1 MSSLRVA
8 SIVKSNFGLLS
19 AVRPAT
25 KASSIRLGQT
35 GVRFYSDKQDEEKT
49 EKTETP
55 ATEESK
61 TEATEEDKEKKLAEI
76 KDAYL
81 RCLAEM
87 ENVRNRTRK
96 EIEQASQFAIT
107 KFAKDLL
114 NTVDILNM
122 ALKAVPEQARGEN
135 DHLKNLYTGV
145 SMTEAEL
152 VKALNRHGVVQDN
165 PAGQKF
171 DPNVHQALYQV
182 PMPDK
187 EPGTIISVE
196 KVGYLLRGRV
206 LRAAQV
212 GVVQDRD

>member
-1 MSSLRVA
+1 MSTLRVA
-8 SIVKSNFGLLS
+8 SVVKSNFGILS
-19 AVRPAT
+19 AVRTST
-25 KASSIRLGQT
+25 KTSSIFTLRNGA
-35 GVRFYSDKQDEEKT
+35 RFYTDKKEEEKT
-49 EKTETP
+49 ETSG
-55 ATEESK
+55 AEEVKSA
-61 TEATEEDKEKKLAEI
+61 EVTEEDKDKKLAEI

-96 EIEQASQFAIT
+96 EIEQASQYAIT

-122 ALKAVPEQARGEN
+122 ALKAVPETAREGN
-135 DHLKNLYTGV
+135 THLQNLYTGV
-145 SMTEAEL
+145 TMTETEL

-196 KVGYLLRGRV
+196 KIGYLLRGRV

>member
-8 SIVKSNFGLLS
+8 SIVKSNFGILS
-19 AVRPAT
+19 ALKVSPKT
-25 KASSIRLGQT
+25 GSVFGNSI
-35 GVRFYSDKQDEEKT
+35 RFYSDKKEEEGS
-49 EKTETP
+49 EKV
-55 ATEESK
+55 ASEEVKS
-61 TEATEEDKEKKLAEI
+61 EEVNQEEDKDKKIAEI

-96 EIEQASQFAIT
+96 EIEQASQYAIT

-114 NTVDILNM
+114 DTVDILNM
-122 ALKAVPEQARGEN
+122 ALKAVPKDTRSDN
-135 DHLKNLYTGV
+135 KDLDNLYTGV
-145 SMTEAEL
+145 SMTETEL
-152 VKALNRHGVVQDN
+152 VKALGRHGVVQDK
-165 PAGQKF
+165 PDGQKF

-196 KVGYLLRGRV
+196 KVGYILHGRV